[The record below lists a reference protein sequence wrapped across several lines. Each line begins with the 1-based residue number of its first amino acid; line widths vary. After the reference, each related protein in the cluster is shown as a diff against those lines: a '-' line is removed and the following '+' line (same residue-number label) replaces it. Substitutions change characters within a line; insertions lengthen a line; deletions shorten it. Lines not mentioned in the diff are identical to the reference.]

1 MVWQIK
7 PFSHRCFV
15 SATPFEDGDTYVSYL
30 VVDKSKELQR
40 FDVSAEAAKDFTPEG
55 ELLCRWRQIYKK
67 EPEKDNSARRQKE
80 TAEGLFL
87 SLYEEE
93 SDETSEADE
102 ETGETE
108 VEREILKQFLSLLLE
123 RKRVLRPRGKTPDG
137 QFRLYEHAKS
147 KAIYAV
153 PAGKLGAEELM
164 QISDRLAELVQ
175 GP

>member
-40 FDVSAEAAKDFTPEG
+40 FDISAEAASDYRPEG
-55 ELLCRWRQIYKK
+55 ELLCRWRQVYKK
-67 EPEKDNSARRQKE
+67 EPEKDNSGRRQKE

-87 SLYEEE
+87 SLYEEDPDALE
-93 SDETSEADE
+93 SGENV
-102 ETGETE
+102 GETE
-108 VEREILKQFLSLLLE
+108 AEAEILKQFLALLLE

-153 PAGKLGAEELM
+153 PAGKLGPEELM
-164 QISDRLAELVQ
+164 QISDRLAELVK